1 MSNFIVQIFKFISVG
16 FVVTILTLF
25 LNYFFVKFLN
35 TDIYYTYASIYLIS
49 ILLSFVLNS
58 FFVFKT
64 KISLANNFRYLILYL
79 LSLGIG
85 LLLMKNIEKL
95 IDVESWY
102 YPFFVLP
109 FTMSFNFFGSK
120 LLLVK

>member
-1 MSNFIVQIFKFISVG
+1 MINLSVQIFKFVSVG
-16 FVVTILTLF
+16 LFVTILTLLVNFIFVRF
-25 LNYFFVKFLN
+25 LNADV
-35 TDIYYTYASIYLIS
+35 YYTYAIIYIIS

-58 FFVFKT
+58 SIVFKT
-64 KISLANNFRYLILYL
+64 KISLVNNFKYLILYL

-85 LLLMKNIEKL
+85 LLLMKSVEKL
-95 IDVESWY
+95 VEVESWY

-120 LLLVK
+120 LILVK